1 MEKQQKIALKNRSKE
16 EYEQMGR
23 ALNALLQS
31 EYLERRQAYKSKFLL
46 GIVGGIGGVIGA
58 TVVITVIILLLSIFK
73 NIDPLKPFIEET
85 TKTIQRR

>member
-1 MEKQQKIALKNRSKE
+1 MEKQQKTASKSSK

-23 ALNALLQS
+23 ALDALLQS
-31 EYLERRQAYKSKFLL
+31 EYLERRQAVKSKFLL

-58 TVVITVIILLLSIFK
+58 SIMIVLIIWLLSLFK